1 MMRLDKYLKVSRL
14 VKRRP
19 LAKQLCDAKRVSVN
33 GKVVKPGVVVKVD
46 DVIAIRYGNRFI
58 EAKVTLLKDH
68 VKKED
73 AAMMYEL
80 LRQEK
85 IAAVEEAFVDDV
97 E

>member
-1 MMRLDKYLKVSRL
+1 MRLDKYLKVSRL

-19 LAKQLCDAKRVSVN
+19 LAKQLCDAKRVMVN

-46 DVIAIRYGNRFI
+46 DVIEIRYGNRVI
-58 EAKVTLLKDH
+58 EAKVTLLKEH
-68 VKKED
+68 VRKDE
-73 AAMMYEL
+73 ATTLYEL

-85 IAAVEEAFVDDV
+85 IEQIEKEFVDDD

>member
-1 MMRLDKYLKVSRL
+1 MRLDKYLKVSRL

-19 LAKQLCDAKRVSVN
+19 LAKQLCDAKRVMVN

-46 DVIAIRYGNRFI
+46 DVIEIRYGNRVI
-58 EAKVTLLKDH
+58 EAKVTLLKEYVRKD
-68 VKKED
+68 E
-73 AAMMYEL
+73 ATTLYEL

-85 IAAVEEAFVDDV
+85 IEQIEKEFVDDD

>member
-1 MMRLDKYLKVSRL
+1 MRIDKYLKVSRL

-19 LAKQLCDAKRVSVN
+19 LAKQLCDAKRIQVN

-46 DVIAIRYGNRFI
+46 DVIEIRYGNRI
-58 EAKVTLLKDH
+58 VEAKVIMLKDH

-73 AAMMYEL
+73 AASMYEL
-80 LRQEK
+80 VRQEK
-85 IAAVEEAFVDDV
+85 LTQIETAFVDDG